1 VKENEP
7 ELEEL
12 LMTDVERR
20 KREHID
26 ICLNENVRGTFI
38 STGFEHYRFKH
49 RAVPE
54 IDFEQIR
61 TETRF
66 LGKRLKAPF
75 LISSMTGGTGEAGS
89 INRRLAE
96 LAESRGWAM
105 GVGSLRAAVEQP
117 ELAATFE
124 VRKYAPSIPLL
135 ANLGAVQLNYG
146 FTAEHAMRAIEA
158 VQADALVLHFNSL
171 QEVFQPE
178 GNTNFRALLAKV
190 EELCRTLPVP
200 VGAKEVG
207 WGIDGESAYRLAE
220 AGIAFID
227 VAGAGGTS
235 WSQVEKHRS
244 RDPIRRAAAE
254 AFADWGNPTAECVR
268 EVRERLP
275 DALLIASGG
284 IATGVDAAKAIALG
298 ADLVGLG
305 RALLRPATSAAGA
318 LDQLGEQAELELRA
332 AMLGIGAATLDELK
346 GTPSLVRVQEW
357 R

>member
-1 VKENEP
+1 MSE
-7 ELEEL
+7 
-12 LMTDVERR
+12 VERR

-26 ICLNENVRGTFI
+26 ICLNEDVEGVRI
-38 STGFEHYRFKH
+38 STGLERYRFKH

-54 IDFEQIR
+54 IDFDRIR
-61 TETRF
+61 TETEF
-66 LGKRLKAPF
+66 LGKRLETPF
-75 LISSMTGGTGEAGS
+75 LVSSMTGGTGEAAS

-96 LAESRGWAM
+96 LAEARGWAM

-117 ELAATFE
+117 SLASTFE
-124 VRKYAPSIPLL
+124 VRAYAPTIPLL

-146 FTAEHAMRAIEA
+146 FTVEHAMRAVEA

-178 GNTNFRALLAKV
+178 GNTNFHALLVKI
-190 EELCRTLPVP
+190 EELCRQLPVP

-207 WGIDGESAYRLAE
+207 WGIDGESASRLVE
-220 AGIAFID
+220 AGVAFID

-244 RDPIRRAAAE
+244 RDPVRRAAAE
-254 AFADWGNPTAECVR
+254 AFAEWGNPTADCIL

-284 IATGVDAAKAIALG
+284 IASGVDAAKAIALG
-298 ADLVGLG
+298 ADLVGIG
-305 RALLRPATSAAGA
+305 RALLRPAIDAAGT
-318 LDQLGEQAELELRA
+318 LDQLAEQVELELRA
-332 AMLGIGAATLDELK
+332 AMLGIGAASLDELK
-346 GTPSLVRVQEW
+346 GTPSLVRVREW